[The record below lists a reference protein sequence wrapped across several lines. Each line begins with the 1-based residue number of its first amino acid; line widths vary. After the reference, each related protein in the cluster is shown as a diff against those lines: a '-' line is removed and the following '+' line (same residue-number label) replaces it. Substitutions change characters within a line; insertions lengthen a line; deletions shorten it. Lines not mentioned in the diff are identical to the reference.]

1 MRLNRHTPDQSVSPA
16 NRGDFC
22 VRKDGAASCRPNILW
37 PILVWPPSVGTF
49 PLGDTAK
56 TRNHTRAGVAARCR
70 PRHGRRVATSR
81 SLHRVTHRAHLEQHV
96 HLIVSLAAGAWSS
109 CQSVAAAMHLRGRSV
124 VHRGR
129 SMSRRQSGRRAA
141 EAAFKHV
148 PRTRLRPARSARRR
162 LACSLPIRSSTT

>member
-1 MRLNRHTPDQSVSPA
+1 MFERTERLLVSGYRPKHPMA
-16 NRGDFC
+16 YSRMATQRGYW
-22 VRKDGAASCRPNILW
+22 SN
-37 PILVWPPSVGTF
+37 TF